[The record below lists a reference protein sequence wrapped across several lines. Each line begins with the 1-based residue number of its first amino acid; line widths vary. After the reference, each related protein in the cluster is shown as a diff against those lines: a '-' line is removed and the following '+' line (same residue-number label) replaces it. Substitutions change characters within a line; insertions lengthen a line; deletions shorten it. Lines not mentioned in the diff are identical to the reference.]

1 MQSQRAQ
8 LKVAAL
14 LATVSL
20 LAIGAAY
27 GQESSLDR
35 DTFFEL
41 KIRPVLAATC
51 FKCHGGEKV
60 DHGLRV
66 DSREALAKGGDSAPA
81 IIPGEPD
88 KSLLI
93 QAIRNTHDEIKMPLK
108 AEMAADFASWIK
120 DGAPWPEA
128 KGGLAFPAKRHWAF
142 QPVTK
147 VDPAANRNG
156 WSDHPID
163 RFVMAKLKSHGMKP
177 VGPADKRAL
186 LELRQPFDQG
196 DRSG

>member
-14 LATVSL
+14 LAKVSL
-20 LAIGAAY
+20 LAVRAAY
-27 GQESSLDR
+27 GQENSLDR

-66 DSREALAKGGDSAPA
+66 DSREALVKGGDSGPA

-93 QAIRNTHDEIKMPLK
+93 QAIRHTHDEIKMALK
-108 AEMAADFASWIK
+108 DEVAADFASWIK
-120 DGAPWPEA
+120 DGARWPQT

-147 VDPAANRNG
+147 VDPPANRNG
-156 WSDHPID
+156 WSDHRID
-163 RFVMAKLKSHGMKP
+163 RFVMASSK
-177 VGPADKRAL
+177 ATA
-186 LELRQPFDQG
+186 
-196 DRSG
+196 